1 MATQP
6 SRGACLGPVG
16 RHRGGMRYLSLAL
29 ALCSLVARGAAP
41 AAWSYPAAPRG
52 DVVDDY
58 HGTKVADPY
67 RWLEDLDSPQTRA
80 WVEAERA
87 LTASV
92 LDRMPERAA
101 IRARLTALWNYP
113 RVGLPSKRGGHYL
126 IAKNDGLQNQS
137 VLYVREQLHGPDRV
151 LIDPNTLSADGTV
164 ALGPVSVSEDGKWI
178 AYALKTAGSDWEEFR
193 VREIA
198 TGRDLEDRIVQAKYW
213 GVDWT
218 QDSQGFIYS
227 RFPESRKDD
236 PTFNPV
242 ANGKIY
248 YHRLGTPQS
257 ADLLVYE
264 DAAHPQRMQVGSIT
278 DDGRYLVISANNPGR
293 TENALC
299 YLDLVDPKHPRFDG
313 PVVPLLPKYDAN
325 YGVVGSR
332 GDTFF
337 VETNREAPRG
347 KIVAINLQAPDPAQ
361 WKTLVPES
369 ADNLDHVRYVGGR
382 FVISYLHDVKSRV
395 AVFAADGRSLGEISL
410 PGIGSVGGLGGKEDE
425 PELFYAFSSF
435 LSPPTIIRHDLDTGR
450 GEVFD
455 RAAVAVDVS
464 RYTTDQVWV
473 TSKDGTRVP
482 MFLVHRKDLVLDGTA
497 PTWLYG
503 YGGFNVSM
511 QPAFAIPPLVWLEL
525 GGVYAVANLRGG
537 GEFGDAWH
545 KAGTKERKQ
554 NVFDDYIAAAEWLVA
569 NHYTRPERLVLHGR
583 SNGGLLVGAVLNQ
596 RPDLAAVAF
605 PQVGVMDMLR
615 YHRFTVGASW
625 AGDYGTSET
634 PEGFAYLRAYSPLH
648 TIRAGGSYPAVLITT
663 GDHDD
668 RVHPA
673 HSFKYAAT
681 LQAAVAGGARPA
693 LIRIDVKAGH
703 GGSSGTTPVSKTID
717 EWTDLLGFAAH
728 QLGLSLK

>member
-1 MATQP
+1 MRFL
-6 SRGACLGPVG
+6 SLLFVLLSVVGRGA
-16 RHRGGMRYLSLAL
+16 S
-29 ALCSLVARGAAP
+29 P
-41 AAWSYPAAPRG
+41 AAWAYPAAPRG

-87 LTASV
+87 LTAKL
-92 LDRMPERAA
+92 LDQMPERTA
-101 IRARLTALWNYP
+101 IRARLKALWNYP
-113 RVGLPSKRGGHYL
+113 RISMPSKRGGHYL
-126 IAKNDGLQNQS
+126 VWKNDGLQDQS
-137 VLYVREQLHGPDRV
+137 VLYVREQLHGPDRL
-151 LIDPNTLSADGTV
+151 LIDPNTLSTDGTV
-164 ALGPVSVSEDGKWI
+164 ALGPVAVSEDGKWI
-178 AYALKTAGSDWEEFR
+178 AYALKSAGSDWEEFR

-198 TGRDLEDRIVQAKYW
+198 TGRDLEDRIVGAKYW
-213 GVDWT
+213 GADWT

-257 ADLLVYE
+257 ADVLVFQ
-264 DAAHPQRMQVGSIT
+264 DAEHPLRMHAGGIT
-278 DDGRYLVISANNPGR
+278 DDGRYLVISSSNPGR
-293 TENALC
+293 TENALS
-299 YLDLVDPKHPRFDG
+299 YIDLVDPRQPKLTG
-313 PVVPLLPKYDAN
+313 PVVPLMPNYDAN
-325 YGVVGSR
+325 YGVVGSK

-337 VETNREAPRG
+337 VETNRAAPRG
-347 KIVAINLQAPDPAQ
+347 KIVAVNLSAPAPEHWQ
-361 WKTLVPES
+361 TLVPES
-369 ADNLDHVRYVGGR
+369 PDKLEHVQYVGGR
-382 FVISYLHDVKSRV
+382 FVLAYLHDVQGRL
-395 AVFAADGRSLGEISL
+395 AVFAGDGHPVGEISL
-410 PGIGSVGGLGGKEDE
+410 PGIGTVTGLGGKENE
-425 PELFYAFSSF
+425 PELFYGFASF
-435 LSPPTIIRHDLDTGR
+435 LSPPTVMRWDLDANR

-455 RAAVAVDVS
+455 QAKVAFDPS
-464 RYTTDQVWV
+464 RYTTEQVWV
-473 TSKDGTRVP
+473 TSKDGTRLP
-482 MFLVHRKDLVLDGTA
+482 MFLVHRKDLVCDGTA

-503 YGGFNVSM
+503 YGGFNVSL
-511 QPAFAIPPLVWLEL
+511 QPTFSIPTLVWLEL
-525 GGVYAVANLRGG
+525 GGVYAVATLRGG

-569 NHYTRPERLVLHGR
+569 NHYTRPERLVLQGR

-625 AGDYGTSET
+625 AGDYGTSDT

-648 TIRAGGSYPAVLITT
+648 TIRSGVRYPAILVTT

-681 LQAAVAGGARPA
+681 LQAAVAGSANPA

-728 QLGLSLK
+728 QLGLGLK